1 MEAGMQKAVEQIV
14 AQQEQWIKSL
24 AEQAEQLEGPA
35 DVAAFERQL
44 REQGLKRLRQMQQ
57 QLLQARM
64 DAKAETGRV
73 CPHCQA
79 RRRHKGRRA
88 RSVVGLLGALTLEG
102 VQWHCDCGTGSG
114 HAIRD
119 LYKHTISP
127 PLRELVCLL
136 GIDGS
141 FCEAQRRCRKLLGV
155 TLSAKTIRRVTEA
168 AGREAAAAE
177 PEPCERPVCGQL
189 IGSCDGTMVN
199 IREDG
204 WRELRAYRFDD
215 DRGRRLSGATLERS
229 RAFVPR
235 LRKLALSQHADRVK
249 RFIFVSDAAEWIA
262 QAVDEFLPEAS
273 DHVIDIYHAYQHI
286 HEAARAIH
294 GEGTEAAKQW
304 ARRWCDRL
312 KHLGGRRTWDRLRR
326 ARFAQPHQQ
335 QALAKL
341 LGYLARHAD
350 RMDYPRCQAQGI
362 PISSGPIE
370 STCKQLG
377 RRLKGSGMRW
387 SRHNVTPLAAL
398 VSLWHDHRWDTHWQ
412 TAA

>member
-1 MEAGMQKAVEQIV
+1 MDARMQEAVQQIVVEQ
-14 AQQEQWIKSL
+14 EHWIKAL
-24 AEQAEQLEGPA
+24 AERAEQLEGPA
-35 DVAAFERQL
+35 DAAAFEQQL
-44 REQGLKRLRQMQQ
+44 REQGLRRLGQIHQ
-57 QLLQARM
+57 QLVQARL
-64 DAKAETGRV
+64 DRTVEAGRS
-73 CPHCQA
+73 CPQCQQ
-79 RRRHKGRRA
+79 RRRHKGRRP
-88 RSVVGLLGALTLEG
+88 RTVVGLLGAMRLEG
-102 VQWHCDCGTGSG
+102 VQWHCSCGAGGAHAVERLYAGS
-114 HAIRD
+114 
-119 LYKHTISP
+119 ISP

-141 FCEAQRRCRKLLGV
+141 FREAERRCRKLLGV
-155 TLSAKTIRRVTEA
+155 ALSAQTIRRVSEA
-168 AGREAAAAE
+168 EGARLAE
-177 PEPCERPVCGQL
+177 QPARCERPVCGQL

-199 IREDG
+199 TREDG

-215 DRGRRLSGATLERS
+215 DRGRRLSGATLER
-229 RAFVPR
+229 AAEFVPR

-249 RFIFVSDAAEWIA
+249 RFTFVSDAAEWIA

-294 GEGTEAAKQW
+294 GEGTDAAKRW

-335 QALAKL
+335 QALGKL
-341 LGYLARHAD
+341 LQYLDRHAR
-350 RMDYPRCQAQGI
+350 RMDYPRYQAQGI

-377 RRLKGSGMRW
+377 QRLKGPGMRW
-387 SRHNVTPLAAL
+387 AKHNVTPVAAL
-398 VSLWHDHRWDTHWQ
+398 VSLWHDDRWDTHWQ
-412 TAA
+412 PAA